1 MKENVKNYL
10 LDLANCIVLLLIA
23 IVVYKLTG
31 IVKNETFQLTATIA
45 LTAYA
50 AAIQKKRY

>member
-1 MKENVKNYL
+1 MKDHVKNYL

-23 IVVYKLTG
+23 IIVYKLTG

-45 LTAYA
+45 LTSYA